1 MNSPSAG
8 ESGCDLMK
16 RIAKELRASIK
27 AAETNAAELARRIA
41 ELEAQPDPDEKQIN
55 ALKQTLE
62 ALNKKIEE
70 DRLSLST
77 LEDVISENC

>member
-1 MNSPSAG
+1 MNSPMAG

-16 RIAKELRASIK
+16 RIAKELKASIK
-27 AAETNAAELARRIA
+27 AAEVHAAELARRIA
-41 ELEAQPDPDEKQIN
+41 ELEAQTDPDEKQIS
-55 ALKQTLE
+55 ALRQTLE

-70 DRLSLST
+70 DRASLST